1 MYAKHLKHGR
11 IVGRRGDNRVQKIPT
26 LFIDEHRGE
35 GRRATGVVRAGF
47 EWVMRGKGIATEKVD
62 GVPCAI
68 IKGRLW
74 KRIITCSRKCLE
86 EPPNGIP
93 CQQFPDKK
101 TGQMPWWVPVTD
113 TPENK
118 WLIEAYLNTPW
129 NREDGT
135 YEAVGLH
142 FNKNP
147 YGLDADFLEAHG
159 RIRVPDFPRDFDGMR
174 EYFRTHEIE
183 GIVFWNGGEPRC
195 KVKRIEFGFDWG
207 TKKRLEETTERILEK

>member
-1 MYAKHLKHGR
+1 M
-11 IVGRRGDNRVQKIPT
+11 QKIPT
-26 LFIDEHRGE
+26 LFIDEHRGD
-35 GRRATGVVRAGF
+35 GRRATEVIRPGF
-47 EWVMRGKGIATEKVD
+47 EWVTRGKGIATEKVD

-74 KRIITCSRKCLE
+74 KRFMACPRNGIE

-93 CQQFPDKK
+93 CQQFPDRKS
-101 TGQMPWWVPVTD
+101 GQHPFWVPVTD

-129 NREDGT
+129 NHEDGT
-135 YEAVGLH
+135 YEAVGVH
-142 FNKNP
+142 FRNNP

-159 RIRVPDFPRDFDGMR
+159 RIQVRDFPRDYAGMR
-174 EYFRTHEIE
+174 EYFRTHYIE

-195 KVKRIEFGFDWG
+195 KVKRIEFGLEWG
-207 TKKRLEETTERILEK
+207 TKNRLEETAERIIKNEC